1 VTTTQ
6 LVAAIPPVKE
16 TKQDEDV
23 VVAEAAAVAEDVV
36 VTGAEAVEG
45 VDLTPRTEPPSSRAT
60 QRA

>member
-1 VTTTQ
+1 MTTTQ

-45 VDLTPRTEPPSSRAT
+45 VDLTPQSKSLSAT
-60 QRA
+60 QKA